1 MRSKAGMDR
10 GLLAFWGEELG
21 SPVDTLVDPVET
33 LSSSHMRAAAR
44 AAGVNSGGDGPR
56 PTLPSIDPEAQVQ
69 WFSRVLDDEPVST
82 VDLEILW
89 DEDGDAE
96 PTLVLR
102 RRAQS

>member
-1 MRSKAGMDR
+1 
-10 GLLAFWGEELG
+10 
-21 SPVDTLVDPVET
+21 VDTLVDPVEA

-44 AAGVNSGGDGPR
+44 ATGMSGGADGPR
-56 PTLPSIDPEAQVQ
+56 PTLPSVDPEAQVQ
-69 WFSRVLDDEPVST
+69 WFSRVLEEEPAST
-82 VDLEILW
+82 VDLEIFW